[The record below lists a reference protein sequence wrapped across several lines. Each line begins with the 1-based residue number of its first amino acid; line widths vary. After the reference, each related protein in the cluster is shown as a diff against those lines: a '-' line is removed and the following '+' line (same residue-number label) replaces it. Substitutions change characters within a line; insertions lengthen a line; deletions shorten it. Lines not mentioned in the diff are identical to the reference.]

1 MISGGRVRHVLFL
14 VAVAAFVPSGTAAAA
29 SSVRHM
35 AGHDGH
41 PRIVTAVLPVPAG
54 TDPSEP
60 HLAVDPN
67 NPGRL
72 YAVAQVQIPGLL
84 TQELMWR
91 TKDGGRRWLRSPLL
105 GGADNSSSTS
115 GFSVDPVVAA
125 GGKALVLFGAFA
137 LDADAAAGKAILR
150 IGTRVSTDGGTTF
163 SAFGTADRVTLPLCV
178 FTTGCPPPPNSQ
190 GLDKPWLAVDGTHGR
205 FGGSAYLVWVHD
217 YADGRHQLRFS
228 VSHDHGHTY
237 SAPIVLDRSTAA
249 RLDGLEELAQLAVR
263 PDGTVDVVWNAVR
276 RGRPVILHAVST
288 DGGASFRTR
297 RPIARLRQGAS
308 RSGIVTTL
316 AVSRTGRMGICWSQ
330 ARSPNRYDPL
340 VACKVTDHDGS
351 WSHARR
357 ILPRDGSRQ
366 YLPAAGFQ
374 GERLWVAAYV
384 SDATST
390 RLVAVGAQRHGF
402 GRGITV
408 HRWPVPGSR
417 ICGPR
422 VPECLD
428 TATFIGD
435 YIGLVAT
442 PRQVV
447 IDYIAP
453 SRNRSQQ
460 NRMVI
465 SSLWPG
471 HDDPT
476 AP

>member
-1 MISGGRVRHVLFL
+1 MILRARVRYALFL
-14 VAVAAFVPSGTAAAA
+14 AAVVALVPSGAAAAA
-29 SSVRHM
+29 SSARHI
-35 AGHDGH
+35 AGRDDH
-41 PRIVTAVLPVPAG
+41 PRIVTTVLHVPAG

-67 NPGRL
+67 DSGRL

-105 GGADNSSSTS
+105 GGADNTSSTS

-125 GGKALVLFGAFA
+125 GGKALVLLGAFA
-137 LDADAAAGKAILR
+137 LDADVAAGKAILR
-150 IGTRVSTDGGTTF
+150 IGTRVSTDRGATF
-163 SAFGTADRVTLPLCV
+163 GAFGTADRVTLPLCV

-190 GLDKPWLAVDGTHGR
+190 GLDKPWLAIDGTHGR

-228 VSHDHGHTY
+228 VSRDRGHTY
-237 SAPIVLDRSTAA
+237 SAPIVLDRSTAG

-263 PDGTVDVVWNAVR
+263 ADGTVDVVWNAVR
-276 RGRPVILHAVST
+276 HGRPVILHAVST

-297 RPIARLRQGAS
+297 RPIARLSQGAS
-308 RSGIVTTL
+308 RFGIVTTL

-340 VACKVTDHDGS
+340 VACKITDHDGS
-351 WSHARR
+351 WSHAHR
-357 ILPRDGSRQ
+357 ILPRDGSRE

-384 SDATST
+384 SDAAST
-390 RLVAVGAQRHGF
+390 RLVAVGARRHGF

-408 HRWPVPGSR
+408 HRWPVKGSH

-422 VPECLD
+422 VPKCLD

-465 SSLWPG
+465 SSLWLG
-471 HDDPT
+471 RDDSS

>member
-1 MISGGRVRHVLFL
+1 MITRARVRHALCL
-14 VAVAAFVPSGTAAAA
+14 ATVAVLVPFGAAAA
-29 SSVRHM
+29 AGSVRQV

-41 PRIVTAVLPVPAG
+41 PRIVTTVLHVPAG

-60 HLAVDPN
+60 HLAVNPN
-67 NPGRL
+67 DPGRL

-91 TKDGGRRWLRSPLL
+91 TTDGGRRWLRSPLL
-105 GGADNSSSTS
+105 GGADNTSSTS

-137 LDADAAAGKAILR
+137 LDADRAAGKAILR
-150 IGTRVSTDGGTTF
+150 IGTRVSTDHGATF
-163 SAFGTADRVTLPLCV
+163 RAFGTADRVTLPLCV
-178 FTTGCPPPPNSQ
+178 FTTGCPPPPDAQ
-190 GLDKPWLAVDGTHGR
+190 GLDKPWLAIDGTHGR
-205 FGGSAYLVWVHD
+205 FDDSAYLVWVHD

-228 VSHDHGHTY
+228 VSRDRGRTY
-237 SAPIVLDRSTAA
+237 SAPIVLRSTAA
-249 RLDGLEELAQLAVR
+249 RLDGLEELAQVAVR

-276 RGRPVILHAVST
+276 HGRPVILHAVST
-288 DGGASFRTR
+288 DGGASFHTR
-297 RPIARLRQGAS
+297 RPVAWLRRGAS

-316 AVSRTGRMGICWSQ
+316 AVSRLGRMGICWSQ
-330 ARSPNRYDPL
+330 ARSPSRYDPL
-340 VACKVTDHDGS
+340 VACKITDHDGS
-351 WSHARR
+351 WGHARR
-357 ILPRDGSRQ
+357 ILPRDGSRE

-390 RLVAVGAQRHGF
+390 RLVAVGARRHGF
-402 GRGITV
+402 GPGITV
-408 HRWPVPGSR
+408 NRWPVPGSR

-422 VPECLD
+422 VPDCLD

-465 SSLWPG
+465 SSLWLG
-471 HDDPT
+471 HDDSSVP
-476 AP
+476 

>member
-1 MISGGRVRHVLFL
+1 MIPRARVRHALFL
-14 VAVAAFVPSGTAAAA
+14 AAAAALVPSGAAAAA
-29 SSVRHM
+29 SS
-35 AGHDGH
+35 AGHIAAHPSH
-41 PRIVTAVLPVPAG
+41 PRIATTMLHVPVG

-60 HLAVDPN
+60 HLTVDPN
-67 NPGRL
+67 DPERL

-84 TQELMWR
+84 TQELMWW
-91 TKDGGRRWLRSPLL
+91 TENGGRRWLRSPLL
-105 GGADNSSSTS
+105 GGADNTSSTS

-150 IGTRVSTDGGTTF
+150 VGTRVSTDRGATF

-190 GLDKPWLAVDGTHGR
+190 GLDKPWLAIDGTHGR

-217 YADGRHQLRFS
+217 FADGRHQLRFS
-228 VSHDHGHTY
+228 VSRDRGHTY

-263 PDGTVDVVWNAVR
+263 PDGTVDLVWNAVR
-276 RGRPVILHAVST
+276 HGRPVILHAVST
-288 DGGASFRTR
+288 DGGASFRTQ

-330 ARSPNRYDPL
+330 ARSANRYDPL
-340 VACKVTDHDGS
+340 VACKIADHAGS

-357 ILPRDGSRQ
+357 ILPRGGSRE

-390 RLVAVGAQRHGF
+390 RLVAVGARRHGF
-402 GRGITV
+402 GRAITV

-442 PRQVV
+442 SRRIV

-453 SRNRSQQ
+453 SRTRSQQ
-460 NRMVI
+460 NGLVI

-471 HDDPT
+471 HDPGLG
-476 AP
+476 